1 MTIKNKH
8 LYKNTQDLN
17 KATEKN
23 SIICQLNNLLTYPII
38 KRKVLEYEITIHG
51 WYYNLINR

>member
-51 WYYNLINR
+51 WL